1 MACGAVLGLDLYKM
15 KKTFGGRAECETK
28 RSFFSSFCVCCC
40 CCCCLLLLLLLFV
53 CFVSLFSF
61 FFFILFM
68 HMTRRALSGADLKW
82 HYILG
87 LDAYTQRD
95 LFGAGCM

>member
-1 MACGAVLGLDLYKM
+1 M
-15 KKTFGGRAECETK
+15 K
-28 RSFFSSFCVCCC
+28 RSDLFS
-40 CCCCLLLLLLLFV
+40 LLFV
-53 CFVSLFSF
+53 FVVVVVVVCLFVLFPFFLFSF